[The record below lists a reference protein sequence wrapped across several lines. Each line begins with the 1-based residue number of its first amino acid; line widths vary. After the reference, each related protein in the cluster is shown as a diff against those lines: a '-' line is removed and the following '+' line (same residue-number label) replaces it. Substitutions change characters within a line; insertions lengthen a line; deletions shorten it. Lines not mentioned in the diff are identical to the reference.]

1 MSRVLK
7 KNSKMIHSHTCH
19 VKEDEWKPY
28 ALKNPSLL
36 LPGIYRFPRTP
47 GS

>member
-1 MSRVLK
+1 MPRVLK

-28 ALKNPSLL
+28 ALGNPSVL
-36 LPGIYRFPRTP
+36 LPGIYCFPAP
-47 GS
+47 PCS